1 MTAASPGRIVHY
13 RLTDAD
19 VDTIV
24 AERMKGDGARGNV
37 AREGDVVPLLV
48 VVAHENP
55 ASVNG
60 QAFLDGNHSLWV
72 TSAAPSEVA
81 GDRPGT
87 WSWPPRVG
95 ASA

>member
-1 MTAASPGRIVHY
+1 MNAVSPGRIVHY
-13 RLTDAD
+13 RLTEAD
-19 VDTIV
+19 VLAII
-24 AERMKGDGARGNV
+24 AERMRGEGARGNV

-48 VVAHENP
+48 VVVHENP

-72 TSAAPSEVA
+72 TSAAPADLA

-87 WSWPPRVG
+87 WFWPPRV
-95 ASA
+95 